1 MPLNKGR
8 TSHELDHTD
17 QPVDNTMTPKRV
29 DREERAGQIVAAAI
43 EVFARRGFAA
53 ATIDEIAREAGLGK
67 GTLYQYF
74 DSKEELFFAAFRT
87 VVDGMVA
94 EARQRASAPYPS
106 AAARLR
112 ALVVETAH
120 MDAEA
125 RRMFPLMF
133 EFWAASASASPEL
146 RGRVARM
153 FRDLYADFGVVITD
167 TIRDGMAAG
176 EFDPAIEPGAI
187 SAVLLGSID
196 GLWLQA
202 WFDPSLNPVRM
213 AERFIDVLLRGLAP
227 PGTRR

>member
-1 MPLNKGR
+1 
-8 TSHELDHTD
+8 
-17 QPVDNTMTPKRV
+17 MTPKRV
-29 DREERAGQIVAAAI
+29 DRAARTGQIVAAAL

-67 GTLYQYF
+67 GTVYQYF
-74 DSKEELFFAAFRT
+74 DSKENLFFAGFRA
-87 VVDGMVA
+87 VVDGMLA
-94 EARQRASAPYPS
+94 AARARASTSSPS

-112 ALVVETAH
+112 ALFVETIDL
-120 MDAEA
+120 DAEA

-153 FRDLYADFGVVITD
+153 FRDLYADFGVVIAD

-176 EFDPAIEPGAI
+176 EFDPAIEPATI

-213 AERFIDVLLRGLAP
+213 AERFFDVLLRGLAP